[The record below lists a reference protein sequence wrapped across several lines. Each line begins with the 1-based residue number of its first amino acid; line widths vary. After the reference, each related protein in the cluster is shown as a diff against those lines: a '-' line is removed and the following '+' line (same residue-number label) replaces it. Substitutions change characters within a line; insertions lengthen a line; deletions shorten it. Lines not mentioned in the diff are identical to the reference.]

1 MFAFGCDV
9 DEDDIDDD
17 EEIDPEEVLLLEV
30 VVVEVEPSLAS
41 SDDESRL
48 VVLEEEPPDDADAVD
63 LGLLETSCC
72 ILTLLVSTVAFISSG
87 AAKRAG
93 CEELT

>member
-1 MFAFGCDV
+1 MFAFVCDV

-17 EEIDPEEVLLLEV
+17 EELDPEEVLSLEV
-30 VVVEVEPSLAS
+30 VVVEVESSLAS
-41 SDDESRL
+41 SDDESR
-48 VVLEEEPPDDADAVD
+48 VVLLEEEPPDDADVVD
-63 LGLLETSCC
+63 LGLSQASCC

-93 CEELT
+93 CEESN